1 MAKQLPSYER
11 IFGEI
16 DFKKG
21 DEARSV
27 YSPAAYLADL
37 LQLLDDEFKE
47 HGFDQR
53 RSDIKEILLDA
64 KNTFEMLPY
73 LDRVNEI
80 LASKIKNNG
89 NGEAFE
95 QIRKAI
101 YPFNLPQDI
110 DYATVKVY
118 LQHLGVKAEEL
129 YRLLDEMPQ
138 QELLAKAYLGI
149 LEQEW
154 ATLIETARTGNAI
167 ALCYGVT
174 NLSDLKVKSK
184 DDQGKEVIENH
195 LVSVDKFLTA
205 TGISELELREVLFQN
220 LNKSQE
226 IKNDNLAKF
235 FCNSSQI
242 GAADLTEDEQ
252 AIGWKIQDS
261 RSQGEEID
269 FWLDRAN
276 RFIRLAKKTGF
287 TFTELDIILR
297 TCCNNQLNAKAITRI
312 AVVHWL
318 KAKLELE
325 VDEICALFAP
335 MNILGQGNEEMP
347 IDLFN
352 RVYNNPCAIAD
363 KQYIWN
369 HANIPEQ
376 FSELGLSKIE
386 FKLDILDTSNDGY
399 RKRVAHSLDLPT
411 KQLTYLIKKFRS
423 HLDNDE
429 LWSKADEERSMLTT
443 FYRVSKLANICEIS
457 LEELFI
463 IFDILEKDPAVRQ
476 FQNCNVLI
484 DFKIDERDCYQII
497 SKDNVENSMW
507 LIQVVYGLTQWMQK
521 NDFSAHDLLKITSG
535 AYVDKIEL
543 KKIDDTMPVKKVK
556 TQKEIDEEEQ
566 LALFNSWHQ
575 AFKPLHFKESLLK
588 EAGLDSRTSRLV
600 YETLS
605 DRNYH
610 LTKKEPRL
618 ISFDA
623 NLVKKAAI
631 DAVNKID
638 TITEKDFLGLGIGEK
653 IADKIYDNLIHK
665 GHLTTQGR
673 LIEDQLTTDV
683 NKFHI
688 DTDFIPIR
696 SELFNQISKLHQ
708 DHDDVSI
715 YPSDL
720 KPLGLQEFESR
731 ELYHNLIFNGYID
744 DQGAL
749 VEKSFF
755 EDSDNEDNFEVNA
768 NIGTQSKDV
777 FEILSKRSQEIK
789 LHKIAVNKGIF
800 SELGLT
806 ELEVDDLIEN
816 LKFNDYI
823 DENGH
828 FVHNLKLTQL
838 PLNDFSLALQFY
850 PHRTAILSA
859 LKQHIE
865 KNLSSYLQFSREHF
879 IEVADKIVARWCFQA
894 VNYHFLEG
902 GKIAEKHKA
911 FFREEENSDNFDIWW
926 SFEPTD
932 NRVVFNTLRNIVL
945 LSDKLQLVDHPLDQL
960 GFSSSEKEE
969 LFDLLISLEHITDDR
984 KIPEDKLDY
993 FLNIDNALAISLE
1006 AFEDYHKDVFFLLHA
1021 IAKEQSAMV
1030 NKVVGLVKTLA
1041 EKQETFIYKQLKQTF
1056 NLNVDSM
1063 RVISAEMFKGS
1074 DHIASEWLLPLLK
1087 AEDILGNITK
1097 LPKEQRFNTA
1107 YRRTQ
1112 QFALLANKL
1121 KLTKEDI
1128 ELVFHDQSLVEKF
1141 PEKLELPQKSKQEST
1156 PITTFDA
1163 LLESTDG
1170 KIYLFAGDRYWI
1182 YDGVTYE
1189 LEEED
1194 GKELKEL
1201 SVHFAGKTIDAAF
1214 VDNEGRNVIIAGGKY
1229 YQQAKDSKVWELK
1242 EREWGKLHNNFQNLD
1257 KIDAAYT
1264 DSSGYTYLFSGE
1276 EYVRKS
1282 NGSEYI
1288 DEGYPKTIA
1297 QDWKNEPGNEQ
1308 LPKPFQESIDAA
1320 FVGHDGKTY
1329 LFKQDQFV
1337 SSEDLTKAES
1347 IMAKWGRTQNNLKTT
1362 GKVDAAYIDG
1372 SQIMI
1377 FCGDQIF
1384 SFKDCLENDGVM
1396 PTEGF
1401 PKLIKEH
1408 FNNLPAE
1415 FHQDIDAAFKDN
1427 NQVVY
1432 LFKDKKYITIDS
1444 SNSQITPHEIKEHW
1458 GKTLNPLTDGSVDA
1472 AFVGLD
1478 GKTYLFSGNQYFR
1491 YSSDDYSEVDAGYP
1505 RTIASDWGG
1514 LEQVNAAFVLDGK
1527 TYLFDKSTS
1536 KPKYVRY
1543 STNDYKE
1550 ADEGYREPKLVN
1562 DNWWNLPQHLIN
1574 AGFAAVDAVFTDY
1587 NGSHYLFSGNQF
1599 IHSDAMHRWWSEPQT
1614 ISEKWDDIP
1623 FTKIHAAFTG
1633 KDGKTYFFSGNEY
1646 VRFSDKEF
1654 CHLDNGY
1661 PRKTE
1666 KFWGNIKNNI
1676 LETGKIDAAV
1686 RLHSE
1691 WEEEVKGQTE
1701 TQKQSAI
1708 HTYLFSGSQFFRYT
1722 DDNYENVE
1730 SGYPK
1735 SIKDALADEPRFKQ
1749 LKEDKESLALV
1760 EKLTAAFA
1768 DQRNVYLFADQQL
1781 RVISNSRSKTYKDY
1795 TNATYVIQCAFIQDG
1810 SVYIESQNR
1819 GWEHSTSLEGVKWD
1833 RLNKQPEWFTKLP
1846 NDFKSGIDAV
1856 LKGTDGN
1863 TYLFKDKHVYN
1874 LLLDETRDIEQEWGR
1889 VANRIYESG
1898 QLDAGLVGRDGKTY
1912 LFSQDQFF
1920 TYENNKPMDNPASEL
1935 PEMIKD
1941 HWGGLTRVAHAYVLD
1956 GKTYLLEPPNEDGEF
1971 RYVCY
1976 SSNDYT
1982 KPDNENP
1989 MQADQSFWKIPQEH
2003 QEEGF
2008 DQVDAVYVDGD
2019 NLILIHDGKFLEHH
2033 PDPDPEKDYWS
2044 YPKSLEQLW
2053 KGIACDNHVIEEL
2066 TTVFVDKTGAMHC
2079 FNPECF
2085 LTITPDSSN
2094 PGSFK
2099 IGDIHRTRYHWGLV
2113 KNILTEKVDA
2123 AVVDTKGI
2131 TYLFSGDQY
2140 VRYSSDDYRQI
2151 DKDYPKSIAIN
2162 LRKEASFKHLPDE
2175 FEEKIAKDK
2184 AKLAAVV
2191 INQRNVYLVI
2201 DTTLFVAS
2209 MELAAN
2215 YDLTKLAC
2223 GEQPFLAN
2231 GKIDAAIA
2239 FIDSSDKKS
2248 YTYLFSGNRF
2258 IRYSGDEYEYIDSG
2272 YPKTIASG
2280 LLDEPILPQS
2290 TFSTVPVELIDGID
2304 AALKDKDGKVHLIK
2318 DRHLWVNDSNTQ
2330 LKVTETWL
2338 KTNNNFEE
2346 PVTSIDAAIID
2357 QEGGLLVFKG
2367 NQYIRYG
2374 GPLQKYVD
2382 PGYPKSIANNWG
2394 NLPNHFESGID
2405 AAFQFEGHSY
2415 FVKADHYVRFINNS
2429 HECPKIMGPYQFKL
2443 RWGDWADYLISDI
2456 KVITEFKQ
2464 LNDTYA
2470 SGDSTLTDIL
2480 HPKQGYTKLPYFDLA
2495 ELFDWDINQLKWLKK
2510 NNGFIQKHNQFE
2522 NRFNIEL
2529 ILRIFDFF
2537 QVAHKISTEP
2547 KTLYSQL
2554 LVKLFVTKAQF
2565 NSGQQYP
2572 SHSNIV
2578 AAKEELNKL
2587 LTTTHCGAKGVELLH
2602 NEIRDELNLIK
2613 RDALLPYAIHKD
2625 QEVNNAREL
2634 YQKLLIDVE
2643 MGSEASTSKIK
2654 EAIAAVQLFMHR
2666 YFINLESAELK
2677 PDQAQRRQDLLNR
2690 WEWMK
2695 NYRVWEAN
2703 RKVFLYP
2710 ENYIRAELRDTKTP
2724 EFKALEQELL
2734 QGELNEANVT
2744 QAFNRFIDQYTELS
2758 QLKVAGGYVYDHPD
2772 NPDDKNIVLFG
2783 HTISEPRRYYYRSA
2797 TFINGE
2803 TDSVNWQPWEEVNI
2817 QINSE
2822 RVYPVYTLN
2831 RVYVFWAEIE
2841 QKSSIG
2847 SDTGVNISS
2856 ENNNTKV
2863 ESNAV
2868 TESVLQIY
2876 YSYYDLNK
2884 TWVPAQKLNHQ
2895 MTSNYTITNYFIDFS
2910 GSERSKALN
2919 LDSILVHCHYVTE
2932 KQIKP
2937 KLNADGFAEREEL
2950 IKAIEKASVD
2960 GDSKVYLK
2968 ATNTDRLHLV
2978 NYEKDLLSY
2987 VKRILP
2993 GDAFEAPE
3001 NQFKIV
3007 ESTLDKNRNDLIS
3020 IKSTAT
3026 DKPDFYLRHQGDRIK
3041 LHEQADDNLYKND
3054 SSFQIVKGLIGDGY
3068 TFVSVNY
3075 SYDVLYFDND
3085 GAMWKKDWRTL
3096 TSQQE
3101 KRHATFQ
3108 IIADRRNEVSS
3119 FNFYPETR
3127 DVKIKASQSN
3137 TAGVNRSGIDTF
3149 KELFPTEKVNKLEP
3163 PVLLHV
3169 PENKNS
3175 LTWACFYYKGASFLC
3190 KPASGATDTYTNG
3203 DVKTLDTTKV
3213 FTMNAAFVANNQL
3226 YAFSK
3231 EGEYTTTSIPSE
3243 SENKKMEDLVISSVE
3258 ATKDKW
3264 GKVNNNIQQNNHVD
3278 AAMVKGGKTILFSG
3292 DQYFV
3297 YSTSFEQ
3304 VDDGYPIK
3312 LSENKDNLPQWES
3325 MDAAFEYGN
3334 KSYFIKGN
3342 QYVTSDDL
3350 NNPLK
3355 ISDKLWPP
3363 TDDAKSIRNAFDYGQ
3378 DTYLHD
3384 TSGTLKKASSKEE
3397 LLSKLDGLYTA
3408 NIEQL
3413 NLSQVTEAFVV
3424 NEDAFFIADNQFYKN
3439 SSTSD
3444 AYLLHYIAEIKS
3456 SRSKSLVGL
3465 SIYGEHFILAVND
3478 PQPKLFVFHKD
3489 FARNVDGRNQ
3499 PTRSPMKTI
3508 HVNGVPSN
3516 QLTGMYIDSQGQ
3528 LMLLSAQNYIMG
3540 PSFNKVMSSLLI
3552 PWSQPKNIANY
3563 TSRADTAVS
3572 SIDYALTKR
3581 DSTGSQILYLVSGNQ
3596 YIKFVGDPS
3605 LSQPVTGYPKKISQ
3619 GGEDGIPN
3627 ENGINAAFFSSDNKI
3642 RFFQGNIYFTSD
3654 NASDTKTI
3662 KKDWGKVKNNI
3673 QDGKG
3678 VVDAAFT
3685 HNEKTYL
3692 FSGDQYYRYQGT
3704 EFDNVEPGYPR
3715 LLRNNTEGLPRWNG
3729 PVRAVFELDNKVYL
3743 FDHSQ
3748 YAIFDPESK
3757 ATKEINNIQGNWVW
3771 PEGFDKFDAAF
3782 QQGSHAYLVS
3792 GKEYVRVEEFVT
3804 KQNAKYDIIRLSS
3817 MTGSK
3822 LSQKLFAHGIDD
3834 LFSLQNQE
3842 IDELPMFKKVDY
3854 DPNKPAKESPDT
3866 IIEVNPKRVETL
3878 PLHSHLEFRG
3888 ANGLHYW
3895 ELFFHAPLLIAQ
3907 SLNTQQKF
3915 EEAKKWFEF
3924 IFDPTDEVEYWK
3936 FLPFLSVDIEALI
3949 TRITSYAR
3957 ALNLNASAVIGLL
3970 QPEKDKKKFE
3980 EAFEGKRE
3988 LSSAE
3993 RTQLANLPT
4002 EPAITNLKDTVDA
4015 LAKVDP
4021 NAKALAETLEIVKR
4035 LPIRYGFMVPDE
4047 TSSMPQIQAYLKDP
4061 FDPHAIAR
4069 LRRIAYRRT
4078 TVMAYIDNLIDWGD
4092 QLFRQYTRE
4101 SINEARMHYIL
4112 AYDLLGQKPE
4122 NTGTRLLSDSK
4133 PFGRNGNNGIEG
4145 IHDKGAEADSSQYDF
4160 LFDVSRKD
4168 PDEKS
4173 LTFAANIHSSVT
4185 QPYFYIP
4192 ENQNLID
4199 YWDRIEDRL
4208 YKIRHSLNIMG
4219 IKQPLPLFQPP
4230 IDPMAL
4236 VRAVAGGGGIGGAIA
4251 GLSVAVPHYRF
4262 NFMLNKARE
4271 LVGKLNQ
4278 FGGDLLGAIEKKD
4291 SEALSLLQNRHEKE
4305 ILEVTSR
4312 IKEAQLNDAL
4322 ENLKSLEENKRSAEG
4337 QLEHYNEL
4345 INSGLLSS
4353 EQAQIGAMETAKDLH
4368 LASAILKTSASV
4380 ASLIPTFY
4388 VGPPFASTVE
4398 PPAFNDF
4405 LSSAGDTVSGW
4416 AEMFSLGGEIAGIY
4430 AQFER
4435 SLEDWILQQAM
4446 AESEIKQLE
4455 AQIEGAKF
4463 QINVARLEIQSTEKE
4478 IKQNESMK
4486 RFMTSKF
4493 SNEQLYQ
4500 WMTSKLSG
4508 LFFQTYKL
4516 AHDMAKSAEKAYQFE
4531 RGLKESEVSFIG
4543 GMYWDSLRKG
4553 LLSGDSLGHDLDR
4566 MEKAYIDTNSR
4577 SLEIG
4582 KHISLAELDPM
4593 AFIQLKTKGTCEF
4606 NLSEALFDYDFQGH
4620 YRRQVKTIAIEI
4632 DAGEG
4637 KTVNATLTQLRH
4649 KTVMEPDVK
4658 AVKYLLNPKGKE
4670 PMSIRS
4676 DWRTTQ
4682 QIALGDIGEYD
4693 EPNGLFELR
4702 LDDERFLPF
4711 EGTGA
4716 VSTWRLELSGKR
4728 GSYNLNELN
4737 KVTIKLKYT
4746 ALNGGNSFASA
4757 VKGMLKPYPTA
4768 VYINMA
4774 ETFPQEWQAFISDET
4789 EELDIMVK
4797 REMLPNLSG
4806 SKITGLVP
4814 HYEMQGE
4821 GQVSLIMNDDD
4832 DLTLKHGKFNE
4843 GNGLMIRNSGASWN
4857 FKAKGDKKSLSN
4869 LGLVVM
4875 YKAVV

>member
-16 DFKKG
+16 DFQKG

-37 LQLLDDEFKE
+37 LQLLDDEFSQHK
-47 HGFDQR
+47 FDER
-53 RSDIKEILLDA
+53 RSEIKEILLDA

-80 LASKIKNNG
+80 LAKKIEKDSG
-89 NGEAFE
+89 ATDAFKVIREAV
-95 QIRKAI
+95 

-118 LQHLGVKAEEL
+118 LQHLGVTAEEL

-154 ATLIETARTGNAI
+154 ATLIETARTGNDLAQ
-167 ALCYGVT
+167 CYGVAD
-174 NLSDLKVKSK
+174 LSDLKVKVK
-184 DDQGKEVIENH
+184 DDKDKEVILNH
-195 LVSVDKFLTA
+195 LVSVDEFIKA
-205 TGISELELREVLFQN
+205 TNISELQLRELLFQN
-220 LNKSQE
+220 LNKNSEKLQ
-226 IKNDNLAKF
+226 DANL

-242 GAADLTEDEQ
+242 GAADLTNDQQ

-261 RSQGEEID
+261 ISQGEEID

-297 TCCNNQLNAKAITRI
+297 TCSNNQLNPEALTRI

-325 VDEICALFAP
+325 VDQVCALFAP

-352 RVYNNPCAIAD
+352 RVYNNRCAIAD
-363 KQYIWN
+363 KQYISN
-369 HANIPEQ
+369 HANIPQQ
-376 FSELGLSKIE
+376 FYDLGLSRIE
-386 FKLDILDTSNDGY
+386 VTLDLLDSSNDGY

-411 KQLTYLIKKFRS
+411 KQLTYLIKKLRS
-423 HLDNDE
+423 HFDNDQ
-429 LWSKADEERSMLTT
+429 LWSTGNEERSMLTT
-443 FYRVSKLANICEIS
+443 FYRVSKLAHICEIS

-476 FQNCNVLI
+476 FKNCNVLI
-484 DFKIDERDCYQII
+484 DFNIKERDCYKII
-497 SKDNVENSMW
+497 YQDNVENDNVENDNVENSMW

-535 AYVDKIEL
+535 DYVDKIDL

-556 TQKEIDEEEQ
+556 TQKEIDDQEK

-575 AFKPLHFKESLLK
+575 GFKALHFKESLLK
-588 EAGLDSRTSRLV
+588 EAGLDRRTSRLV

-605 DRNYH
+605 DPNYH

-618 ISFDA
+618 IDFDA

-631 DAVNKID
+631 DAVNQID

-665 GHLTTQGR
+665 GHLNTQGR
-673 LIEDQLTTDV
+673 LIEDKLTTDV
-683 NKFHI
+683 TEFHI
-688 DTDFIPIR
+688 DTEFTPIR
-696 SELFNQISKLHQ
+696 SELFNQISQLHQ

-720 KPLGLQEFESR
+720 KPLGLEEFESR

-755 EDSDNEDNFEVNA
+755 EDADNEDNFEVNA

-777 FEILSKRSQEIK
+777 FEILSKRNQEIK

-800 SELGLT
+800 SELALT

-823 DENGH
+823 DEDGH
-828 FVHNLKLTQL
+828 FVDNLKLTQL
-838 PLNDFSLALQFY
+838 TLNDFSLALQFY

-879 IEVADKIVARWCFQA
+879 LKVAEKIVARWSFQA
-894 VNYHFLEG
+894 VNYHFLEE

-911 FFREEENSDNFDIWW
+911 FFREEENSQNFDIWW
-926 SFEPTD
+926 SFERTD

-945 LSDKLQLVDHPLDQL
+945 MSDKHQLVDHPLDQQ

-1006 AFEDYHKDVFFLLHA
+1006 AFEDYNKDVFFLLHA

-1030 NKVVGLVKTLA
+1030 NQVVTQVKTLA

-1087 AEDILGNITK
+1087 AEDLLGNITT

-1141 PEKLELPQKSKQEST
+1141 PEKLELPQKPD

-1170 KIYLFAGDRYWI
+1170 KTYLFKGNRYWI
-1182 YDGVTYE
+1182 YDGITYE
-1189 LEEED
+1189 LEEEE

-1214 VDNEGRNVIIAGGKY
+1214 VDNHGRNVIIAGGKY
-1229 YQQAKDSKVWELK
+1229 YQQAKDTKVWELK
-1242 EREWGKLHNNFQNLD
+1242 ERKWGKLHNNFQNLD
-1257 KIDAAYT
+1257 QIDAAYT

-1282 NGSEYI
+1282 NGSDYI

-1297 QDWKNEPGNEQ
+1297 QHWKNEPGNEQ
-1308 LPKPFQESIDAA
+1308 LPKLFQESIDAA

-1329 LFKQDQFV
+1329 LFKNDQFV
-1337 SSEDLTKAES
+1337 SSEDLTKAQS

-1396 PTEGF
+1396 PSEGF

-1415 FHQDIDAAFKDN
+1415 FHQDIDAAFNDN
-1427 NQVVY
+1427 NQVLY
-1432 LFKDKKYITIDS
+1432 LFKDKKYITVDS
-1444 SNSQITPHEIKEHW
+1444 AGNRNGPVEIKEKW
-1458 GKTLNPLTDGSVDA
+1458 GKTLNPITNGKVDA
-1472 AFVGLD
+1472 ALVGLD

-1505 RTIASDWGG
+1505 RSIQSDWGG

-1527 TYLFDKSTS
+1527 TYLFDNSTS
-1536 KPKYVRY
+1536 NSYIRY

-1550 ADEGYREPKLVN
+1550 ADKDYPRAVEN
-1562 DNWWNLPQHLIN
+1562 NWWNLPQHLIN

-1587 NGSHYLFSGNQF
+1587 NGNHYLFSGEQF
-1599 IHSDAMHRWWSEPQT
+1599 IHSGDMHRWWSEPQN
-1614 ISEKWDDIP
+1614 IKDKWDDIT
-1623 FTKIHAAFTG
+1623 FDTLDAAFTG
-1633 KDGKTYFFSGNEY
+1633 KDGKTYFFKGQEY

-1654 CHLDNGY
+1654 CDLDNGY
-1661 PRKTE
+1661 PRTTN
-1666 KFWGNIKNNI
+1666 KFWGNIKNTI

-1686 RLHSE
+1686 RLYSE
-1691 WEEEVKGQTE
+1691 WEEEVKNSTTGKPE

-1722 DDNYENVE
+1722 HDNYDHVD

-1735 SIKDALADEPRFKQ
+1735 SIKDALADEPRFKK
-1749 LKEDKESLALV
+1749 LKDDKDSLALV

-1768 DQRNVYLFADQQL
+1768 DQRNIYIFGDKQL

-1795 TNATYVIQCAFIQDG
+1795 TNLTYVIQCAFIEDG

-1833 RLNKQPEWFTKLP
+1833 RLNKKPELLTKLP
-1846 NDFKSGIDAV
+1846 DNFKSGIDAV

-1863 TYLFKDKHVYN
+1863 TYLFKGHQVYN
-1874 LLLDETRDIEQEWGR
+1874 RLLDETRDIKEEWGR

-1941 HWGGLTRVAHAYVLD
+1941 KWGGLTRVAYAYVLD

-1982 KPDNENP
+1982 QPDTENP

-2003 QEEGF
+2003 QEAGF
-2008 DQVDAVYVDGD
+2008 DQVDALYVDGD
-2019 NLILIHDGKFLEHH
+2019 NLILIHDGVFLEYN
-2033 PDPDPEKDYWS
+2033 PQNDYWS
-2044 YPKSLEQLW
+2044 YPKSLDQLW
-2053 KGIACDNHVIEEL
+2053 NGIACDNHVIEEL
-2066 TTVFVDKTGAMHC
+2066 TTVFVDKTGAIHC

-2085 LTITPDSSN
+2085 LTITPDSTN
-2094 PGSFK
+2094 PEPK
-2099 IGDIHRTRYHWGLV
+2099 IHRTRYHWGLV
-2113 KNILTEKVDA
+2113 KNVLTEKVDA

-2151 DKDYPKSIAIN
+2151 DQDYPKSIAIN
-2162 LRKEASFKHLPDE
+2162 LRKEASFTHLPDE
-2175 FEEKIAKDK
+2175 FEEKIAEAQ

-2191 INQRNVYLVI
+2191 INQRNVYLLI

-2231 GKIDAAIA
+2231 GKIDAAVA
-2239 FIDSSDKKS
+2239 YQDSSDKKS

-2280 LLDEPILPQS
+2280 LS
-2290 TFSTVPVELIDGID
+2290 NVPVELVDGID

-2318 DRHLWVNDSNTQ
+2318 DRQVWVKDSNTQ

-2338 KTNNNFEE
+2338 KTKNNFANL
-2346 PVTSIDAAIID
+2346 PPGTSIDAAIID
-2357 QEGGLLVFKG
+2357 PEGGLLVFKG
-2367 NQYIRYG
+2367 NQYLRYG
-2374 GPLQKYVD
+2374 SPLQKYVD
-2382 PGYPKSIANNWG
+2382 PGYPKSIKNNWG
-2394 NLPNHFESGID
+2394 NLPNDFESGID
-2405 AAFQFEGHSY
+2405 AAFGFEGHSY
-2415 FVKADHYVRFINNS
+2415 FVKGEEYVRFINNS

-2456 KVITEFKQ
+2456 KVITKFKQ

-2470 SGDSTLTDIL
+2470 SGDATLTDIL
-2480 HPKQGYTKLPYFDLA
+2480 NPQQGYTKLPYFDLA
-2495 ELFDWDINQLKWLKK
+2495 ELFDWDINQLKWLKQ
-2510 NNGFIQKHNQFE
+2510 NNGFIQNHNSFE
-2522 NRFNIEL
+2522 NRFTIEL
-2529 ILRIFDFF
+2529 ILRIVDFF

-2554 LVKLFVTKAQF
+2554 LVKLFVTKTQF
-2565 NSGQQYP
+2565 NGGQQYP

-2587 LTTTHCGAKGVELLH
+2587 LTTTHCGATGVELLH
-2602 NEIRDELNLIK
+2602 NEIRDELNLLK
-2613 RDALLPYAIHKD
+2613 RDALLPYAIHQDDK
-2625 QEVNNAREL
+2625 VNNAREL
-2634 YQKLLIDVE
+2634 YQTLLIDVE

-2666 YFINLESAELK
+2666 YFINLEEAELTNPQGK
-2677 PDQAQRRQDLLNR
+2677 RRQDLLKR

-2734 QGELNEANVT
+2734 QGELNDANVT

-2758 QLKVAGGYVYDHPD
+2758 QLKVAGGYVYD
-2772 NPDDKNIVLFG
+2772 NPENPADKNIVLFG

-2797 TFINGE
+2797 TFIKGE

-2856 ENNNTKV
+2856 ENKDKTSNTKV

-2937 KLNADGFAEREEL
+2937 KLNADGFAEKDEL
-2950 IKAIEKASVD
+2950 IKAIAKASVD
-2960 GDSKVYLK
+2960 GNSKVYLK

-2978 NYEKDLLSY
+2978 NYDGEDQKADKYYSY
-2987 VKRILP
+2987 VQRILP
-2993 GDAFEAPE
+2993 GDEFEAAE

-3007 ESTLDKNRNDLIS
+3007 ESTLDKNSNELIS
-3020 IKSTAT
+3020 IKSVN
-3026 DKPDFYLRHQGDRIK
+3026 KQNFYLRHQGSRIK
-3041 LHEQADDNLYKND
+3041 LHEQAGDDLYKND
-3054 SSFQIVKGLIGDGY
+3054 SSFKIVKGLIGDGY
-3068 TFVSVNY
+3068 TFASVNY

-3096 TSQQE
+3096 KSQQD

-3190 KPASGATDTYTNG
+3190 KPASGATDTYEKGSISTP
-3203 DVKTLDTTKV
+3203 DAT

-3231 EGEYTTTSIPSE
+3231 EGGYTKTAVPQSTDTW
-3243 SENKKMEDLVISSVE
+3243 NISSIT

-3264 GKVNNNIQQNNHVD
+3264 GKVVNKIQQDNWVD
-3278 AAMVKGGKTILFSG
+3278 AACVIEGKTYLFRD
-3292 DQYFV
+3292 DQYV
-3297 YSTSFEQ
+3297 RYSNGYDGL
-3304 VDDGYPIK
+3304 VDDGYPRK

-3334 KSYFIKGN
+3334 KSYFIKGD

-3350 NNPLK
+3350 NTPLK
-3355 ISDKLWPP
+3355 ISDKLWPA
-3363 TDDAKSIRNAFDYGQ
+3363 TDYAKSIRNTFDYGNE
-3378 DTYLHD
+3378 TYLHD
-3384 TSGTLKKASSKEE
+3384 TNGNLKKASSKAE
-3397 LLSKLDGLYTA
+3397 LLIKLDGLYTA
-3408 NIEQL
+3408 DIKQL
-3413 NLSQVTEAFVV
+3413 NLSQVTEAFVI
-3424 NEDAFFIADNQFYKN
+3424 NEQTYFIADNKFYKN

-3456 SRSKSLVGL
+3456 SPTKSLVGL

-3489 FARNVDGRNQ
+3489 FASNVDGRNR

-3516 QLTGMYIDSQGQ
+3516 QLTGMYIDSEGE

-3540 PSFNKVMSSLLI
+3540 PSFNKVMNSLLI
-3552 PWSQPKNIANY
+3552 PWSEPENIATY
-3563 TSRADTAVS
+3563 TSRLDPGVS
-3572 SIDYALTKR
+3572 SIDYALSKR
-3581 DSTGSQILYLVSGNQ
+3581 DSTGRKILYLVSGNQ
-3596 YIKFVGDPS
+3596 YIKFVDDPS
-3605 LSQPVTGYPKKISQ
+3605 KSVPVKDYPRKISQ
-3619 GGEDGIPN
+3619 GGVDGIPN
-3627 ENGINAAFFSSDNKI
+3627 ENGINAAFFGSDNKI
-3642 RFFQGNIYFTSD
+3642 RFFQGNNYFTSD
-3654 NASDTKTI
+3654 NASDKKTI
-3662 KKDWGKVKNNI
+3662 KEDWGKVKNNI
-3673 QDGKG
+3673 QDGIG

-3685 HNEKTYL
+3685 HGGKTYL

-3704 EFDNVEPGYPR
+3704 QFDYVEPGYPK
-3715 LLRNNTEGLPRWNG
+3715 LLSNNTEGLPKWNK
-3729 PVRAVFELDNKVYL
+3729 VRAVLKLDNKVYL

-3757 ATKEINNIQGNWVW
+3757 ATKEINTIKGNWVW

-3782 QQGSHAYLVS
+3782 QYNSHAYLVS
-3792 GKEYVRVEEFVT
+3792 GKEYVRVKEFVT

-3834 LFSLQNQE
+3834 LFSLRNQE

-3866 IIEVNPKRVETL
+3866 IIEVNPNRVETL

-3915 EEAKKWFEF
+3915 EEAKKWFEY

-3949 TRITSYAR
+3949 TRIKSYAM
-3957 ALNLNASAVIGLL
+3957 ALNQDATAVINLL
-3970 QPEKDKKKFE
+3970 EPYDEV
-3980 EAFEGKRE
+3980 FEGQRE
-3988 LSSAE
+3988 LDRTE
-3993 RTQLANLPT
+3993 RTDDIVDLTDLKKLPN
-4002 EPAITNLKDTVDA
+4002 ELAITNLKKTVDA
-4015 LAKVDP
+4015 LANNDP
-4021 NAKALAETLEIVKR
+4021 NAKALAETLEIVIR

-4047 TSSMPQIQAYLKDP
+4047 TSSQPQIQAYLKDP

-4122 NTGTRLLSDSK
+4122 NTGTRQLSDDL
-4133 PFGRNGNNGIEG
+4133 PYGRDGNNKIEG
-4145 IHDKGAEADSSQYDF
+4145 IHDQGAEADSSQYDF

-4185 QPYFYIP
+4185 EPYFYIP

-4251 GLSVAVPHYRF
+4251 GLSVPVPHYRF

-4322 ENLKSLEENKRSAEG
+4322 ENLKSLEENNKSAEG

-4353 EQAQIGAMETAKDLH
+4353 ERAQIGAMETAVDLH
-4368 LASAILKTSASV
+4368 LASAILKTTASV
-4380 ASLIPTFY
+4380 ASFLGDTSI
-4388 VGPPFASTVE
+4388 GPPFASKWDLPELNEV
-4398 PPAFNDF
+4398 ASNASD
-4405 LSSAGDTVSGW
+4405 AVSGW

-4435 SLEDWILQQAM
+4435 SKEDWILQKAM

-4455 AQIEGAKF
+4455 AQIEGAKY
-4463 QINVARLEIQSTEKE
+4463 QIAVARLEIQSTEKE

-4577 SLEIG
+4577 ALEIG

-4620 YRRQVKTIAIEI
+4620 YNRQVKTIAIEI

-4649 KTVMEPDVK
+4649 KTVMEADVK
-4658 AVKYLLNPKGKE
+4658 AVKYLLNPQGKE

-4728 GSYNLNELN
+4728 GSYNLNDLN

-4774 ETFPQEWQAFISDET
+4774 ETFPQEWQAFISGET
-4789 EELDIMVK
+4789 EELDIMLN

-4821 GQVSLIMNDDD
+4821 GQVSLIMNDDT

-4843 GNGLMIRNSGASWN
+4843 GNGLMIRSSGASWN
-4857 FKAKGDKKSLSN
+4857 FKAKGDRKSLSN

-4875 YKAVV
+4875 YKAMV

>member
-1 MAKQLPSYER
+1 MNKQLPSYER

-16 DFKKG
+16 DFQKG

-37 LQLLDDEFKE
+37 LQLLDDEFQK
-47 HGFDQR
+47 HQFDER

-80 LASKIKNNG
+80 LASKIKNDG

-95 QIRKAI
+95 QIRNGV

-167 ALCYGVT
+167 AQCYGVAD
-174 NLSDLKVKSK
+174 LSHLKDSARV
-184 DDQGKEVIENH
+184 DI
-195 LVSVDKFLTA
+195 SVDEFIKA
-205 TGISELELREVLFQN
+205 TGISELELRELLFQN
-220 LNKSQE
+220 LNKNSEKLQDA
-226 IKNDNLAKF
+226 NF

-261 RSQGEEID
+261 ISQDKQKIE

-297 TCCNNQLNAKAITRI
+297 TCCNNQLNPEALTRI

-325 VDEICALFAP
+325 VDEVCALFAP

-347 IDLFN
+347 SDLFN

-363 KQYIWN
+363 KQYISN
-369 HANIPEQ
+369 HANIPQQ
-376 FSELGLSKIE
+376 FYDLGLSKIE
-386 FKLDILDTSNDGY
+386 FTLDILDSSNDGY

-423 HLDNDE
+423 HFDNDQ
-429 LWSKADEERSMLTT
+429 LWNTGDEERSMLTI

-476 FQNCNVLI
+476 FKNCHVLI
-484 DFKIDERDCYQII
+484 DFQIDERDCYKII
-497 SKDNVENSMW
+497 SQDNVEDSMW

-521 NDFSAHDLLKITSG
+521 NDFYAHDLLKITSG
-535 AYVDKIEL
+535 DYVDKIDL

-556 TQKEIDEEEQ
+556 TQKEIEDQEK
-566 LALFNSWHQ
+566 LALFNGWHQ
-575 AFKPLHFKESLLK
+575 GFKALHFKESLLK
-588 EAGLDSRTSRLV
+588 EAGLDNRTSRLV

-605 DRNYH
+605 VREYH

-623 NLVKKAAI
+623 NLVKKAAF

-638 TITEKDFLGLGIGEK
+638 TITQKDFLGLGIGEK

-665 GHLTTQGR
+665 GYLDTQGR
-673 LIEDQLTTDV
+673 LIQDQLTSDV
-683 NKFHI
+683 TEFHI
-688 DTDFIPIR
+688 DTEFTPIR
-696 SELFNQISKLHQ
+696 SELFNQISQLHQ
-708 DHDDVSI
+708 DHHDVSI

-720 KPLGLQEFESR
+720 NPLELEDFQSR
-731 ELYHNLIFNGYID
+731 ELYENLIFNGYID
-744 DQGAL
+744 EEGAL
-749 VEKSFF
+749 LEQSFF
-755 EDSDNEDNFEVNA
+755 EDSDNEENFEVNA

-800 SELGLT
+800 SELPLT
-806 ELEVDDLIEN
+806 DLEVDDLIEN
-816 LKFNDYI
+816 LKFNEYI
-823 DENGH
+823 DEDGH
-828 FVHNLKLTQL
+828 FVDNLKLTQL
-838 PLNDFSLALQFY
+838 PLKDFSLALQFY

-865 KNLSSYLQFSREHF
+865 KNLSSYLQFSREDF
-879 IEVADKIVARWCFQA
+879 LEVGENILARWCFQA
-894 VNYHFLEG
+894 VDYHFLEE

-911 FFREEENSDNFDIWW
+911 FFREEENSQNFDIWW

-945 LSDKLQLVDHPLDQL
+945 ISDKHQLVDYPLDQQ
-960 GFSSSEKEE
+960 GFSSSEKEA

-1006 AFEDYHKDVFFLLHA
+1006 GFEDYNKDVFFLLHA

-1030 NKVVGLVKTLA
+1030 NQVVGLVKTLA
-1041 EKQETFIYKQLKQTF
+1041 ETQETFIYKQLKQTF

-1087 AEDILGNITK
+1087 AEDILGNITT

-1128 ELVFHDQSLVEKF
+1128 ELVFYDQSLVDKF

-1156 PITTFDA
+1156 AITTFDA

-1170 KIYLFAGDRYWI
+1170 KIYLFAGDRYWV
-1182 YDGVTYE
+1182 YDGITYE

-1229 YQQAKDSKVWELK
+1229 YQQSKDNKVWELK

-1264 DSSGYTYLFSGE
+1264 DSSGYTYLFSEE
-1276 EYVRKS
+1276 EYVRQSKES
-1282 NGSEYI
+1282 DYI

-1297 QDWKNEPGNEQ
+1297 LHWKHEPGNEQ

-1329 LFKQDQFV
+1329 LFKNDQFV

-1347 IMAKWGRTQNNLKTT
+1347 ILAKWGRTQNNLKTT

-1372 SQIMI
+1372 CQIMI

-1384 SFKDCLENDGVM
+1384 SFKDCLENDEVM
-1396 PTEGF
+1396 PSEGF

-1415 FHQDIDAAFKDN
+1415 FHQDIDAAFNDN

-1432 LFKDKKYITIDS
+1432 LFKDKKYVTIDS

-1478 GKTYLFSGNQYFR
+1478 GKTYLFSGTQYFR

-1514 LEQVNAAFVLDGK
+1514 LEEVNAAFVLDGK
-1527 TYLFDKSTS
+1527 TYLFDKS
-1536 KPKYVRY
+1536 PNEPRYIRY

-1550 ADEGYREPKLVN
+1550 QDQDYPRAVEN
-1562 DNWWNLPQHLIN
+1562 NWWNLPQNLID

-1587 NGSHYLFSGNQF
+1587 NGNHYLFSGDQF
-1599 IHSDAMHRWWSEPQT
+1599 IHSGDMHRWWSEPQT
-1614 ISEKWDDIP
+1614 ISDKWDDIP
-1623 FTKIHAAFTG
+1623 FTQLDAAFTG

-1654 CHLDNGY
+1654 CDLDNGY
-1661 PRKTE
+1661 PRTTN
-1666 KFWGNIKNNI
+1666 KFWGNIKNTI

-1691 WEEEVKGQTE
+1691 WEEEVKNSDTGNTE

-1708 HTYLFSGSQFFRYT
+1708 HTYLFSGQQFLRYT
-1722 DDNYENVE
+1722 DDQYDHVD

-1735 SIKDALADEPRFKQ
+1735 LIKNSLADEPRFKQ
-1749 LKEDKESLALV
+1749 LKDDQQSLAFV
-1760 EKLTAAFA
+1760 EKLSAAFA
-1768 DQRNVYLFADQQL
+1768 DQRNVYLFAEQQL
-1781 RVISNSRSKTYKDY
+1781 RVVSKSTSKIYDNVSSDP
-1795 TNATYVIQCAFIQDG
+1795 TNQTDPTSAIHCAFLEDG
-1810 SVYIESQNR
+1810 SVYIESQKE
-1819 GWEHSTSLEGVKWD
+1819 GWEHSTSLEGVTWD
-1833 RLNKQPEWFTKLP
+1833 RQKKEPEWFTKLP
-1846 NDFKSGIDAV
+1846 DHFKSGIDAV

-1863 TYLFKDKHVYN
+1863 TYLFKGNRVYN
-1874 LLLDETRDIEQEWGR
+1874 RLLDETRNIQQEWGR

-1898 QLDAGLVGRDGKTY
+1898 QVDAGFVGRDGKTY

-1920 TYENNKPMDNPASEL
+1920 TYDHDQPMDNPASEL

-1941 HWGGLTRVAHAYVLD
+1941 KWGGLTRVAYAYVLD

-1982 KPDNENP
+1982 KPDTENP
-1989 MQADQSFWKIPQEH
+1989 IQADQSFWNIPQDY
-2003 QEEGF
+2003 QEAGF
-2008 DQVDAVYVDGD
+2008 DQVDALYVDGD
-2019 NLILIHDGKFLEHH
+2019 NLILIHDGEFLEYN
-2033 PDPDPEKDYWS
+2033 PQNDYWS

-2053 KGIACDNHVIEEL
+2053 NGIAEDNHVIEEL
-2066 TTVFVDKTGAMHC
+2066 TTVFVDKTGAIHC
-2079 FNPECF
+2079 FYPEFF
-2085 LTITPDSSN
+2085 LTITPDSTN
-2094 PGSFK
+2094 PGSFAD
-2099 IGDIHRTRYHWGLV
+2099 GDIHRTRYHWGLV
-2113 KNILTEKVDA
+2113 ENSLKEKVDA
-2123 AVVDTKGI
+2123 AVVDPLGI

-2151 DKDYPKSIAIN
+2151 DQGYPKSIAIN
-2162 LRKEASFKHLPDE
+2162 LRKEASFTHLPDE
-2175 FEEKIAKDK
+2175 FEEKIAEAQ

-2231 GKIDAAIA
+2231 GKIDAAVA
-2239 FIDSSDKKS
+2239 YQDSSDNKS

-2304 AALKDKDGKVHLIK
+2304 AALKDKDGKIHLIK
-2318 DRHLWVNDSNTQ
+2318 DRQVWVNDRNTQ
-2330 LKVTETWL
+2330 RQVTDTWL
-2338 KTNNNFEE
+2338 QTNNNFANL
-2346 PVTSIDAAIID
+2346 PSGTSIDAAIID

-2367 NQYIRYG
+2367 DQYIRYG
-2374 GPLQKYVD
+2374 SPLQKYVD
-2382 PGYPKSIANNWG
+2382 PGYPKSIKNNWG
-2394 NLPNHFESGID
+2394 NLPNDFETGID

-2415 FVKADHYVRFINNS
+2415 FIKGDHYVRFINNS
-2429 HECPKIMGPYQFKL
+2429 HECPKIIGPYQFKL

-2456 KVITEFKQ
+2456 KAIAKFKQ

-2480 HPKQGYTKLPYFDLA
+2480 NPQQGYTKLPYFDLA
-2495 ELFDWDINQLKWLKK
+2495 ELFDWDINQLKWLKQ
-2510 NNGFIQKHNQFE
+2510 NNGFIQNHNSFE
-2522 NRFNIEL
+2522 NRFTIEL
-2529 ILRIFDFF
+2529 ILRIVDFF

-2554 LVKLFVTKAQF
+2554 LVKLFVTKTQF
-2565 NSGQQYP
+2565 NGGQQYP

-2587 LTTTHCGAKGVELLH
+2587 LTTTHCGATGVELLH
-2602 NEIRDELNLIK
+2602 NEIRDELNLLK

-2625 QEVNNAREL
+2625 KDVNNARDL

-2666 YFINLESAELK
+2666 YFINLEEAELTNPQGK
-2677 PDQAQRRQDLLNR
+2677 RRQDLLKR

-2758 QLKVAGGYVYDHPD
+2758 QLKVAGGYLYDHPE
-2772 NPDDKNIVLFG
+2772 NPADKNIVLFG

-2797 TFINGE
+2797 TFINGSS
-2803 TDSVNWQPWEEVNI
+2803 DSVNWQPWEEVNI

-2822 RVYPVYTLN
+2822 RLYPVYTLN
-2831 RVYVFWAEIE
+2831 LVYVFWAEIE
-2841 QKSSIG
+2841 QKSSLG
-2847 SDTGVNISS
+2847 SDTGVDISS
-2856 ENNNTKV
+2856 DENNNTKV

-2868 TESVLQIY
+2868 HESVLQIY

-2895 MTSNYTITNYFIDFS
+2895 ITSNDTITDYFIDFS
-2910 GSERSKALN
+2910 GSEKSKAVN
-2919 LDSILVHCHYVTE
+2919 LDSIKVHCHYVTE

-2937 KLNADGFAEREEL
+2937 KLHPFGFAAKDAVIEAIKQASEE
-2950 IKAIEKASVD
+2950 KKN
-2960 GDSKVYLK
+2960 SKVYLK
-2968 ATNTDRLHLV
+2968 ATNTERLHLV
-2978 NYEKDLLSY
+2978 NYEKDQKADNYSSY

-2993 GDAFEAPE
+2993 GDEFEAPE
-3001 NQFKIV
+3001 NQFQIV
-3007 ESTLDKNRNDLIS
+3007 NSTLDPKSNHLIS
-3020 IKSTAT
+3020 IKPN
-3026 DKPDFYLRHQGDRIK
+3026 DDELHDLYLRHQGGGIK
-3041 LHEQADDNLYKND
+3041 LHQKAEDNNSKED

-3068 TFVSVNY
+3068 TFASSFGYNIPFIY
-3075 SYDVLYFDND
+3075 DYYDVLYFDD
-3085 GAMWKKDWRTL
+3085 KGAMCMKDKDKL
-3096 TSQQE
+3096 TQQE
-3101 KRHATFQ
+3101 KRNATFQ
-3108 IIADRRNEVSS
+3108 ITSRRKEVSRFK
-3119 FNFYPETR
+3119 FNPETR
-3127 DVKIKASQSN
+3127 VVKTNDNSN
-3137 TAGVNRSGIDTF
+3137 SGSEGVNRSGIDTF
-3149 KELFPTEKVNKLEP
+3149 KDLFPNEDVNKLEP
-3163 PVLLHV
+3163 PVRLHV
-3169 PENKNS
+3169 PEKENS
-3175 LTWACFYYKGASFLC
+3175 LTWVCFYYKGASFLC
-3190 KPASGATDTYTNG
+3190 KPASGATDTYEKGSISTP
-3203 DVKTLDTTKV
+3203 DAT
-3213 FTMNAAFVANNQL
+3213 FTMNAGFVANNQL

-3231 EGEYTTTSIPSE
+3231 EGTYTTTTVPQSTE
-3243 SENKKMEDLVISSVE
+3243 TLNISSVNV
-3258 ATKDKW
+3258 TKDDW
-3264 GKVNNNIQQNNHVD
+3264 GKINNKIQQDNRVD
-3278 AAMVKGGKTILFSG
+3278 AACVIEGKTYLFRD
-3292 DQYFV
+3292 DQYV
-3297 YSTSFEQ
+3297 CYSNGYDGP
-3304 VDDGYPIK
+3304 VDEGYPKPTRDLTGWDSI
-3312 LSENKDNLPQWES
+3312 
-3325 MDAAFEYGN
+3325 DAAFQFGG
-3334 KSYFIKGN
+3334 KSYFIKGY
-3342 QYVTSDDL
+3342 QYTCYEDKT
-3350 NNPLK
+3350 NKQPL
-3355 ISDKLWPP
+3355 SKLWPR
-3363 TDDAKSIRNAFDYGQ
+3363 RN
-3378 DTYLHD
+3378 T
-3384 TSGTLKKASSKEE
+3384 
-3397 LLSKLDGLYTA
+3397 
-3408 NIEQL
+3408 
-3413 NLSQVTEAFVV
+3413 
-3424 NEDAFFIADNQFYKN
+3424 
-3439 SSTSD
+3439 
-3444 AYLLHYIAEIKS
+3444 
-3456 SRSKSLVGL
+3456 
-3465 SIYGEHFILAVND
+3465 
-3478 PQPKLFVFHKD
+3478 
-3489 FARNVDGRNQ
+3489 
-3499 PTRSPMKTI
+3499 
-3508 HVNGVPSN
+3508 
-3516 QLTGMYIDSQGQ
+3516 
-3528 LMLLSAQNYIMG
+3528 
-3540 PSFNKVMSSLLI
+3540 
-3552 PWSQPKNIANY
+3552 
-3563 TSRADTAVS
+3563 
-3572 SIDYALTKR
+3572 IDYALTKN
-3581 DSTGSQILYLVSGNQ
+3581 SKLYLISGNQ
-3596 YIKFVGDPS
+3596 YIRYSGAS
-3605 LSQPVTGYPKKISQ
+3605 LAKPDSGYPKPISQ
-3619 GGEDGIPN
+3619 GLEEGIPIEDGINAGFTSADNKTYFFKDNQYFIWKDLQEGLVGHYPFNGNAKDVSGNGHDGTVHGATLTSGRFGNGNSAYQFDGINDYIELPYAPDLKLTNHSFTVSAWVKVNDNSLGSDLPILGTDEPN
-3627 ENGINAAFFSSDNKI
+3627 EQNKGLHLNIRDRKPYMGFFNNDTPGSTPIKSGNYYSCVTWRYDKNKKEQTIFLNGIYDARSVGRKPFHGTGKLNIGSWASKRYFNGKIDEVRIYDRALSDEEIK
-3642 RFFQGNIYFTSD
+3642 QLAGNPAGRKAINST
-3654 NASDTKTI
+3654 
-3662 KKDWGKVKNNI
+3662 WGKVKDIKNNI
-3673 QDGKG
+3673 QDRG

-3685 HNEKTYL
+3685 HGGKTYL
-3692 FSGDQYYRYQGT
+3692 FSGDKYYRYPEGT
-3704 EFDNVEPGYPR
+3704 QFDSNEFYVEPGYPK
-3715 LLRNNTEGLPRWNG
+3715 LLSNNTDGLPKWNE
-3729 PVRAVFELDNKVYL
+3729 PVRAVLKLDNKVYL
-3743 FDHSQ
+3743 FSQSQ
-3748 YAIFDPESK
+3748 YAIYDPSSK
-3757 ATKEINNIQGNWVW
+3757 ATKQINTIQGNIVL
-3771 PEGFDKFDAAF
+3771 PKGFDNFDAAF
-3782 QQGSHAYLVS
+3782 HHESHAYLVS
-3792 GKEYVRVEEFVT
+3792 GKNYVRVKEFVT
-3804 KQNAKYDIIRLSS
+3804 KEKAKYDIIRLSS

-3842 IDELPMFKKVDY
+3842 IDELPMFTKEKVSGD
-3854 DPNKPAKESPDT
+3854 S
-3866 IIEVNPKRVETL
+3866 IIQVNQEKVETL

-3907 SLNTQQKF
+3907 SMNTQQKF
-3915 EEAKKWFEF
+3915 AEAKKWFEY

-3949 TRITSYAR
+3949 TRIKSYAT
-3957 ALNLNASAVIGLL
+3957 ALNQDATAVIGLL
-3970 QPEKDKKKFE
+3970 QPYE
-3980 EAFEGKRE
+3980 EEFEGQRE
-3988 LSSAE
+3988 LSSTE
-3993 RTQLANLPT
+3993 RTNLENLPNRNEFT
-4002 EPAITNLKDTVDA
+4002 TLKATVDQ
-4015 LAKVDP
+4015 LDQDNP
-4021 NAKALAETLEIVKR
+4021 NAKALAETLEMVIR
-4035 LPIRYGFMVPDE
+4035 LPIRYGFMVPDR

-4133 PFGRNGNNGIEG
+4133 PFGRDGNNAIEG
-4145 IHDKGAEADSSQYDF
+4145 IHDLGAEADSRQYDF
-4160 LFDVSRKD
+4160 LFDVSGDNRD
-4168 PDEKS
+4168 QKS

-4278 FGGDLLGAIEKKD
+4278 FGGDLLSAIEKKD

-4312 IKEAQLNDAL
+4312 IKEAQLNEAL
-4322 ENLKSLEENKRSAEG
+4322 ENLKSLEENQKSAEG
-4337 QLEHYNEL
+4337 QLEHYNNLIAKEL
-4345 INSGLLSS
+4345 IAKERVQISNIEEAMLL
-4353 EQAQIGAMETAKDLH
+4353 DLINYGTQTVAAFAA
-4368 LASAILKTSASV
+4368 LAPDIAI
-4380 ASLIPTFY
+4380 
-4388 VGPPFASTVE
+4388 GPPFASEATMGGSQVSSS
-4398 PPAFNDF
+4398 
-4405 LSSAGDTVSGW
+4405 LSTYSG
-4416 AEMFSLGGEIAGIY
+4416 AISSMTEYLSNKGEIAGIY
-4430 AQFER
+4430 AQYER
-4435 SLEDWILQQAM
+4435 SKEDWILQKAM
-4446 AESEIKQLE
+4446 SESEIKQLS

-4508 LFFQTYKL
+4508 LYFQTYKL

-4577 SLEIG
+4577 ALEIG

-4593 AFIQLKTKGTCEF
+4593 AFIQLKTKGSCEF

-4620 YRRQVKTIAIEI
+4620 YRRQVKTIAIAIE
-4632 DAGEG
+4632 AGEG

-4728 GSYNLNELN
+4728 GSYNLNDLN

-4768 VYINMA
+4768 TYFNLAEMFPNEWYAFVYG
-4774 ETFPQEWQAFISDET
+4774 DT
-4789 EELDIMVK
+4789 EDLNIK
-4797 REMLPNLSG
+4797 ITREMLPNLSG

-4843 GNGLMIRNSGASWN
+4843 ANGLRFRSSGATWN
-4857 FKAKGDKKSLSN
+4857 FKAIGDKNSLSN